1 MYKKTITYTDYNGVE
16 RKEDFY
22 FNLNRAELT
31 KLELSKDGG
40 YASALRRIIDA
51 NDGPTIMDTFDKIL
65 RMAYG
70 VKSDDGRRFMKSEQ
84 ISNEFAETP
93 AYDALFMELCT
104 DSKASADFVMGIV
117 PPDVAESAQPNVIDM
132 VRANK

>member
-40 YASALRRIIDA
+40 YALSLIHI
-51 NDGPTIMDTFDKIL
+51 
-65 RMAYG
+65 
-70 VKSDDGRRFMKSEQ
+70 
-84 ISNEFAETP
+84 
-93 AYDALFMELCT
+93 
-104 DSKASADFVMGIV
+104 
-117 PPDVAESAQPNVIDM
+117 
-132 VRANK
+132 